1 MTLPSLVTWTVTAAT
16 LQIVT
21 QNLYQLQVDLR
32 MRFDTLQTPAGSG
45 KLSDRQSYIKFIE
58 TYYFRKFVN
67 NVLTLKQYDFLL

>member
-1 MTLPSLVTWTVTAAT
+1 
-16 LQIVT
+16 
-21 QNLYQLQVDLR
+21 

-67 NVLTLKQYDFLL
+67 NVLTLKQYDFLLYFLSKSVEFIHFVSWFQVSRKM

>member
-32 MRFDTLQTPAGSG
+32 MRFDTLRSYVGSG
-45 KLSDRQSYIKFIE
+45 ELSYRQSYIKFIE
-58 TYYFRKFVN
+58 MS
-67 NVLTLKQYDFLL
+67 DLLC